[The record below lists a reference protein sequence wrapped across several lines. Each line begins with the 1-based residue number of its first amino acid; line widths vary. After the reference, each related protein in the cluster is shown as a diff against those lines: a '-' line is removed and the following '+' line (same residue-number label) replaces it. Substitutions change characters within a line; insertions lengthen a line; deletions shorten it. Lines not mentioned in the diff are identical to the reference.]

1 MAMRPLSDSDA
12 ACGGKAVALAHLI
25 DAELPVPDGFVLDR
39 AAFEAAAGLI
49 DLAGDLASDP
59 AGDLAS
65 HPTGD
70 LADHLTGH
78 PAGDPTGARDVGHAL
93 AAAAARIEASAPPA
107 ELADAVAE
115 RAAELGSL
123 AVRSSAT

>member
-39 AAFEAAAGLI
+39 EAFEAAAGLI

-93 AAAAARIEASAPPA
+93 APPRRGSRRARRRPSSRTPSPSAPQSW
-107 ELADAVAE
+107 
-115 RAAELGSL
+115 G
-123 AVRSSAT
+123 RSRCGHRRR